1 MRNNPDDLANQLI
14 QKVKDYLQ
22 EEVHN
27 IPYVDIKTI
36 ASLEDGILVGRK
48 ELAEGLLSQM
58 EKWETEEEQGT
69 VYTGDAPSTEAS
81 FYKKKNVNSITVIDL
96 VLNAL
101 NIVKRNINPRGGRK
115 HWRGRYDAIDE
126 AHHNVEFA
134 IQELKEHL
142 TTVQTEDL
150 DNQSYSE
157 GERYDGE

>member
-22 EEVHN
+22 EEVDN
-27 IPYVDIKTI
+27 TE
-36 ASLEDGILVGRK
+36 LEETNMESAYDGILVGRK
-48 ELAEGLLSQM
+48 ELSEGLLSQM

-81 FYKKKNVNSITVIDL
+81 FYKKNKVNSATVIDL
-96 VLNAL
+96 VVDTLTEAKMYIPL
-101 NIVKRNINPRGGRK
+101 SPQSAMKA
-115 HWRGRYDAIDE
+115 YDKITE
-126 AHHNVEFA
+126 A

>member
-1 MRNNPDDLANQLI
+1 MRGNPDDLANQLI

-22 EEVHN
+22 EEVDN
-27 IPYVDIKTI
+27 TE
-36 ASLEDGILVGRK
+36 LEETNMESAYDGILVGRK
-48 ELAEGLLSQM
+48 ELSEGLLSQM

-81 FYKKKNVNSITVIDL
+81 FYKKNKVNSATVIDL
-96 VLNAL
+96 VVDTLTEAKMYIPL
-101 NIVKRNINPRGGRK
+101 SPQSAMKA
-115 HWRGRYDAIDE
+115 YDKIDE
-126 AHHNVEFA
+126 A

-157 GERYDGE
+157 GEEY

>member
-22 EEVHN
+22 EEVDN
-27 IPYVDIKTI
+27 TE
-36 ASLEDGILVGRK
+36 LEETNMESAYDGILVGRK
-48 ELAEGLLSQM
+48 ELSEGLLSQM

-81 FYKKKNVNSITVIDL
+81 FYKKNKVNSATVIDL
-96 VLNAL
+96 VVDTLTEAKMYIPL
-101 NIVKRNINPRGGRK
+101 SPQSAMKA
-115 HWRGRYDAIDE
+115 YDKITE
-126 AHHNVEFA
+126 A

-157 GERYDGE
+157 GERYDNE